1 MGLYIYEDRYRYLKY
16 FSSSKIGFNK
26 DDFYFE
32 QKLKNKN
39 R

>member
-1 MGLYIYEDRYRYLKY
+1 MGLYMCEDRYRYSIC

-32 QKLKNKN
+32 QKPKNKN